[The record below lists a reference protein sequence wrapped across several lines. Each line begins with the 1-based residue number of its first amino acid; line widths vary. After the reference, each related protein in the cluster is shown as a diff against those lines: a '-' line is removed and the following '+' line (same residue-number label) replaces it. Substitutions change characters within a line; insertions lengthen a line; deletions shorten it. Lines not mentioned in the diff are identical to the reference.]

1 MLTAAEVMA
10 SGPVMAVLTLD
21 KAADARPV
29 ARALLAGGVRAL
41 EVTLRTPAALRA
53 IEALAALD
61 GAIVGAGTVLSP
73 DDAAHAV
80 GAGARFLVSPG
91 FRPAL
96 ADAAR
101 SLAVPWLPG
110 VATAGEIMTAR
121 DAGFDDLKF
130 FPAETS
136 GGAGAVAA
144 FAGPFPTVR
153 FCPTGGISAA
163 NAPDYL
169 RLANVA
175 CVGGSWLAPPAL
187 VAEQNWPEI
196 ESRARAA
203 AALKSVLR

>member
-1 MLTAAEVMA
+1 MLSAADVMA
-10 SGPVMAVLTLD
+10 SGPVLAVLTLD
-21 KAADARPV
+21 KAADAPPV

-41 EVTLRTPAALRA
+41 EVTLRTPESLRA

-61 GAIVGAGTVLSP
+61 HAIVGAGTVLSA
-73 DDAAHAV
+73 DDAARAAS
-80 GAGARFLVSPG
+80 AGARFLVSPG

-101 SLAVPWLPG
+101 ALALPWLPG
-110 VATAGEIMTAR
+110 VATATEIMAAR
-121 DAGFDDLKF
+121 DAGFEDLKF

-136 GGAGAVAA
+136 GGAPAIAA

-163 NAPDYL
+163 NAPGYL

-187 VAEQNWPEI
+187 VAERNWSEI
-196 ESRARAA
+196 EARAGAA
-203 AALKSVLR
+203 AALAAGSR